1 MNFEKGAHNS
11 DTFWP
16 GLTHV
21 CHAHLHDIGIM
32 FSKFH
37 LNDLKTVEGVWGT
50 TERLVECE
58 REHNKV
64 YVHCQIKKCVK
75 ENGI

>member
-1 MNFEKGAHNS
+1 MCFVTGTIYMNFEKGAHNS

-37 LNDLKTVEGVWGT
+37 LNDLKTVEGV
-50 TERLVECE
+50 
-58 REHNKV
+58 
-64 YVHCQIKKCVK
+64 
-75 ENGI
+75 